1 MLIKGMKDMKANKG
15 TVILSIL
22 ATICFFVAYFVKKDS
37 MFFIL
42 GCAWICITIEE
53 CLRINKK
60 K

>member
-1 MLIKGMKDMKANKG
+1 MKANKG

-37 MFFIL
+37 MSFIL